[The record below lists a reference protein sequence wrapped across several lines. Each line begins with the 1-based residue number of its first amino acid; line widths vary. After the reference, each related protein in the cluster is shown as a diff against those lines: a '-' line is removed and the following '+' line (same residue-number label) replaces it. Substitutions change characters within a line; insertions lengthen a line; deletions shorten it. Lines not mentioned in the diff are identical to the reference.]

1 MKQDLFI
8 GELARSADMN
18 ARTIRYY
25 EGLGLL
31 SEPRRTESGYRIYA
45 ESDAERLRFIRG
57 AKTLGLSLDEI
68 KQVLGIWSA
77 GTTPCGTVSRLLDDK
92 LANLDQRI
100 EELTQFRDELRAYK
114 ARVDAR
120 ESGPDVPCKHILGV
134 TLGEWN
140 SAVHE
145 PAPDLHRACH

>member
-8 GELARSADMN
+8 GELARRADMN

-31 SEPRRTESGYRIYA
+31 SEPRRTDSGYRIYA
-45 ESDAERLRFIRG
+45 ETDAERLKFIRG

-68 KQVLGIWSA
+68 KQILGIWSA
-77 GTTPCGTVSRLLDDK
+77 GATPCGTVSRLLDDK
-92 LANLDQRI
+92 LANLDLRI
-100 EELTQFRDELRAYK
+100 QELTQFRDELRAYK
-114 ARVDAR
+114 ARVDIR
-120 ESGPDVPCKHILGV
+120 ETGPDVPCKHIQGV

-140 SAVHE
+140 PAIHE
-145 PAPDLHRACH
+145 PTPELHRSCS